1 MSSFISVPSISQSAT
16 RIADQIEPHLESPY
30 LESFESQQE
39 MNRGLGRIRLQPMAD
54 IFVVQRQ
61 LAENLFL
68 AGLQFGEELF
78 ELCFVEDIT
87 GSDRP
92 GGAQLS
98 FASRRNSSEDHF
110 AEMILRA
117 FLNTHRIANSV
128 RTIVNRRNWSDFY
141 SQRTPLTL
149 FFPNP

>member
-30 LESFESQQE
+30 LESFEIQQHI
-39 MNRGLGRIRLQPMAD
+39 NRALARIRLQPMAD

-87 GSDRP
+87 RSDP
-92 GGAQLS
+92 PSGPHLS
-98 FASRRNSSEDHF
+98 FPSRRNSREEHF
-110 AEMILRA
+110 SRMQ
-117 FLNTHRIANSV
+117 S
-128 RTIVNRRNWSDFY
+128 
-141 SQRTPLTL
+141 
-149 FFPNP
+149 

>member
-30 LESFESQQE
+30 LESFEIQQHI
-39 MNRGLGRIRLQPMAD
+39 NRALACIGLQPMAD
-54 IFVVQRQ
+54 VVVVQGQ
-61 LAENLFL
+61 FTENLFL

-92 GGAQLS
+92 CGAQLS
-98 FASRRNSSEDHF
+98 FGSRRNSSEDHF
-110 AEMILRA
+110 
-117 FLNTHRIANSV
+117 SV
-128 RTIVNRRNWSDFY
+128 
-141 SQRTPLTL
+141 
-149 FFPNP
+149 